1 MAPSAGARTRSTAAM
16 LQCTQAQWGGD
27 SDLWVFGYASL
38 IWRPE
43 FDFAERRPAR
53 VHGWHRALRMWSHVN
68 RGTDA
73 CPGLVFA
80 LLSGGSCQGM
90 AFRIPRDSAHAALER
105 LWVREMPTPVYD
117 PRWLSCHTPQG
128 AVQALAFTLS
138 RRSPSHTGSLPA
150 HEYQRIFRQAHGR
163 YGSTRDYAHDTYD
176 GLRQVGIHDRSLQRL
191 LEVSRDSGAP

>member
-1 MAPSAGARTRSTAAM
+1 M
-16 LQCTQAQWGGD
+16 LQRTQEEWGGD

-53 VHGWHRALRMWSHVN
+53 VHGWHRALRMWSHIN

-90 AFRIPRDSAHAALER
+90 VFRIPRRDAHAALEK

-117 PRWLSCHTPQG
+117 PRWLPCHTPQG
-128 AVQALAFTLS
+128 LVKALAFTLS

-163 YGSTRDYAHDTYD
+163 YGSTRDYAHDTYH
-176 GLRQVGIHDRSLQRL
+176 GLQAVGIHDRALKRL
-191 LEVSRDSGAP
+191 LEMSHAGSTR